1 MKTVPSGRSDFCIK
15 AAPAVSGTFMSG
27 IPIPASVGAP
37 TRLKTLVDS
46 VWAAV
51 LEGASPVLAASV
63 VSELAA
69 CEVVAASDVAGCDVA
84 GCDVSAAEVSDGA
97 FVAASP
103 PGCVTVDRS
112 GAFSI

>member
-1 MKTVPSGRSDFCIK
+1 MT
-15 AAPAVSGTFMSG
+15 SG

-37 TRLKTLVDS
+37 TRLNTLVDP

-51 LEGASPVLAASV
+51 LEGVSPVVAASV
-63 VSELAA
+63 VSEVAT
-69 CEVVAASDVAGCDVA
+69 CDVVAASEVAA
-84 GCDVSAAEVSDGA
+84 CDVSAAEVSA
-97 FVAASP
+97 VFVAASP

>member
-1 MKTVPSGRSDFCIK
+1 
-15 AAPAVSGTFMSG
+15 MSG

-37 TRLKTLVDS
+37 TRLKTLVDP

-69 CEVVAASDVAGCDVA
+69 CEVVAASDVAGCDV
-84 GCDVSAAEVSDGA
+84 SAAEVSDGA
-97 FVAASP
+97 FVAESP